1 MRVLV
6 SMTGTGDMTRLRR
19 YQQQDRRVVCTHDGS
34 YQPEGV
40 TPINVGYYVDSGA
53 PQDRLAPRRDY
64 PGARRGGSPSAA

>member
-6 SMTGTGDMTRLRR
+6 SMTGAGDMTRLRR
-19 YQQQDRRVVCTHDGS
+19 YQQQDQRVVCTHDGS

-53 PQDRLAPRRDY
+53 PQDRIAPRRNY
-64 PGARRGGSPSAA
+64 PGARHEGPSAA